1 MSMPPLPHARPVAG
15 AGGIPTD
22 QRREQP
28 GLHGD
33 PRAFGPAESGLIERY
48 QLLVTFDVTEPGVHV
63 NAPRTRCAC
72 PSLLLSAANG
82 GGVDLLRLDV
92 LLRFPMIS
100 ISAAR
105 RTLPPVFPT
114 ARQSPADR
122 QQAPYEA
129 GDKYG
134 SLCAPWAP
142 QRRLRRRID
151 GCAGAQQTSDFSLS
165 YGVIMSPYGYCL
177 QMRPLPSID
186 SVGKK
191 NDRWKFRQG
200 DRTFCVKWLT

>member
-1 MSMPPLPHARPVAG
+1 MPPLPHARPVAG

-48 QLLVTFDVTEPGVHV
+48 QLLVTFYVTEPGVHV

-105 RTLPPVFPT
+105 ERCLPCFRRR
-114 ARQSPADR
+114 ARAPRIDNR
-122 QQAPYEA
+122 PPYEA

-151 GCAGAQQTSDFSLS
+151 GRAGAQQTCDLSLS
-165 YGVIMSPYGYCL
+165 YGVIMSSYGYCL
-177 QMRPLPSID
+177 QMRPLA
-186 SVGKK
+186 V
-191 NDRWKFRQG
+191 DRFSGEEIWPVEVQTGR
-200 DRTFCVKWLT
+200 